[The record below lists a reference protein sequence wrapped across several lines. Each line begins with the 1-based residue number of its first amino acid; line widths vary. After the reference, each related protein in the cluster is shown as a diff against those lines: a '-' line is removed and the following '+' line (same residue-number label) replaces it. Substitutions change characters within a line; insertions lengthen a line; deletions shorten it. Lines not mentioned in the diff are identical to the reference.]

1 MSSCANNNEYYVFD
15 RIVAHRT
22 VEGKR
27 EYLVKWKDYPMSANT
42 WEPLEMFNE
51 AGICTIRVYEQSLL
65 RRPVVEKRENPYEG
79 ESAGIETTECEKE
92 RPLEKEATNL
102 LLMTQC

>member
-1 MSSCANNNEYYVFD
+1 
-15 RIVAHRT
+15 
-22 VEGKR
+22 
-27 EYLVKWKDYPMSANT
+27 
-42 WEPLEMFNE
+42 MFNE

-65 RRPVVEKRENPYEG
+65 RQPVVEKIKNPYES
-79 ESAGIETTECEKE
+79 ESDIETTECEKE